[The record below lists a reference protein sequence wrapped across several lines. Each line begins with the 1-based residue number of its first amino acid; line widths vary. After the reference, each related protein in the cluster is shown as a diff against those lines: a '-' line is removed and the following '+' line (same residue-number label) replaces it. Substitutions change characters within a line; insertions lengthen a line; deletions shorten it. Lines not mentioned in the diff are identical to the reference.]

1 MELGAAG
8 MARTYTAVLVK
19 DEQGR
24 YLASVPAL
32 KGCHTWGAD
41 IGEALMMA
49 REAIEGYL
57 AVLQEDGGPIP
68 EEGRLVPV
76 EMGEA
81 REAPFARWQRLGGGE
96 GHRSFDGLSHIA
108 RWRPSGAGGPSGQ
121 HRTTNSRT
129 ATTAGPS
136 DRLGGLESPPH

>member
-32 KGCHTWGAD
+32 KGRHTWGVD

-57 AVLQEDGGPIP
+57 AVLQEDGHPIP
-68 EEGRLVPV
+68 EEGRQVPV

-81 REAPFARWQRLGGGE
+81 REALVYRLASE
-96 GHRSFDGLSHIA
+96 E
-108 RWRPSGAGGPSGQ
+108 W
-121 HRTTNSRT
+121 
-129 ATTAGPS
+129 
-136 DRLGGLESPPH
+136 